1 MPRSTTLL
9 HSGEILIQTLW
20 IGALWT
26 AGYIAAPVLF
36 AQLDSQDAG
45 RIAGELFSIVAW
57 ISVVCGAAL
66 FLMQQAIKGRASW
79 LRSGLVLAMTTLVAC
94 SEWLVRPAME
104 ATRLADG
111 TPGDGFGKLHAVS
124 AVLYLAA
131 SLLAVVLV
139 ATTTGRFR
147 EE

>member
-1 MPRSTTLL
+1 MPHSTTLL
-9 HSGEILIQTLW
+9 RSSEILIQTLW
-20 IGALWT
+20 IGTLWT
-26 AGYIAAPVLF
+26 AGYIVAPVLF
-36 AQLDSQDAG
+36 AQLESQDAG

-57 ISVVCGAAL
+57 ISVVCGAVL
-66 FLMQQAIKGRASW
+66 ILMQQAIHGRARR
-79 LRSGLVLAMTTLVAC
+79 LRSGLVLAMMTLVAC

-124 AVLYLAA
+124 AVLYLVA
-131 SLLAVVLV
+131 SLLAVALA

-147 EE
+147 GD